1 MLPKSFENLKKL
13 DVQKIQKI
21 WEKLFNENIPNFATI
36 PYRLIWYKIQVSQT
50 NESIEQRHLL
60 RLQRYSRNPEEYVD
74 KANKTKYTLKPGS
87 LIIKTYKDKKHTVKI
102 ISNNQFQYNDQIFRT
117 LSAVA
122 MKICGKKVSGY
133 DFFGLDNKRVNH
145 LTSDPNRAYRIRNIR

>member
-21 WEKLFNENIPNFATI
+21 WAQLFNENMPNFATI

-50 NESIEQRHLL
+50 HESIEQRHLL
-60 RLQRYSRNPEEYVD
+60 RLQRYSKNPEEYVD

-145 LTSDPNRAYRIRNIR
+145 LTSDPNRA

>member
-21 WEKLFNENIPNFATI
+21 WAKLFNENMPNFATI
-36 PYRLIWYKIQVSQT
+36 PYRLIWYKMQASQT

-60 RLQRYSRNPEEYVD
+60 RLQRYSKNPEEHVD

-145 LTSDPNRAYRIRNIR
+145 LTSDPNRA

>member
-13 DVQKIQKI
+13 DIQKIQTI
-21 WEKLFNENIPNFATI
+21 WEKLFNENMPNFATI

-50 NESIEQRHLL
+50 HESIEQRHLL
-60 RLQRYSRNPEEYVD
+60 RLQRYSKNPEEYVD

-145 LTSDPNRAYRIRNIR
+145 LTSDPNRA